1 MRWTKYEFKE
11 DNYLFEPYYLFD
23 MSLEINLQNVHSTS
37 LHVFGC
43 S

>member
-1 MRWTKYEFKE
+1 MRWTKYEFQE
-11 DNYLFEPYYLFD
+11 DNYLFKPYYLFD
-23 MSLEINLQNVHSTS
+23 MSLEINLQNAQSTS